1 MKEEIKNILRAP
13 LEDVMHDSFMP
24 YAEYVILER
33 AIPRVEDGL
42 KPVQRHI
49 LYSMYEMQILP
60 TSGHKKCARIVGDTM
75 GKYHPHGDS
84 SIYEALARM
93 AQDFSMGATL
103 IDGQGN
109 FGSIDGDGPAAMRYT
124 EARLSPIA
132 LEMLRDLDK
141 DTVPF
146 QLNFDDSLREPV
158 ILPSRFPNLLVNG
171 ATGIAVGL
179 ATNIPPHN
187 LKEVINGVC
196 YRIKHPKSSLK
207 DIMKFVKGPDF
218 PTGGILMA
226 GDGLKEAYETGK
238 GKITI
243 RAKVEIEKG
252 KNGKNSIVITEL
264 PYEIREAAMLKKIES
279 LRETRKDMFSG
290 ISDIR
295 SETDR
300 TGIRATIELRNGAD
314 PQKILDCL
322 YKYSDLQIS
331 YGINMVAIADGQ
343 PKTLGLL
350 SLLDYYIE
358 HQKTVVRNRLQF
370 DKEAFEERSH
380 KLEGLIQAVINIDE
394 VIKIVRNSENA
405 REARLNLMKKL
416 NITGVQA
423 QAILDLRLARLTKL
437 EVITLEQEYDELYQK
452 LQEIN
457 SILHSKALLEDLII
471 SEMGKIAAKY
481 GIPRRTKLTSDSGE
495 IFIDE
500 NEFKVKED
508 YAVILTRGG
517 NLKRITR
524 KLLARSTDITDV
536 DFKNLPKEIIETET
550 DDRLWLFTDLGNVFN
565 ISTESIKEGKYRDSG
580 SQLSSIVAG
589 VTKGETI
596 IFISKPAEKGDLIFV
611 TSQGKIKR
619 TEISAFAGRKAK
631 MNACGLDE
639 GDGLIYIQEDDQSCD
654 CMTLFTLKGMA
665 IRFDKKDISSQG
677 KNAKGVGAITLA
689 KDDKVISAYQTGNQG
704 NVICFTNEGFT
715 RQASIVSIPKQ
726 NRNGKGVK
734 IIIWNKDGSN
744 GAYIAG
750 AYYIDKTVMFEMK
763 TDLDLIHQIPSSKI
777 APDDKVTS
785 GIQLVPVMGGENIVQ
800 IVII

>member
-1 MKEEIKNILRAP
+1 
-13 LEDVMHDSFMP
+13 
-24 YAEYVILER
+24 
-33 AIPRVEDGL
+33 
-42 KPVQRHI
+42 
-49 LYSMYEMQILP
+49 
-60 TSGHKKCARIVGDTM
+60 
-75 GKYHPHGDS
+75 
-84 SIYEALARM
+84 
-93 AQDFSMGATL
+93 
-103 IDGQGN
+103 
-109 FGSIDGDGPAAMRYT
+109 
-124 EARLSPIA
+124 
-132 LEMLRDLDK
+132 
-141 DTVPF
+141 
-146 QLNFDDSLREPV
+146 
-158 ILPSRFPNLLVNG
+158 
-171 ATGIAVGL
+171 
-179 ATNIPPHN
+179 
-187 LKEVINGVC
+187 
-196 YRIKHPKSSLK
+196 
-207 DIMKFVKGPDF
+207 
-218 PTGGILMA
+218 
-226 GDGLKEAYETGK
+226 
-238 GKITI
+238 
-243 RAKVEIEKG
+243 
-252 KNGKNSIVITEL
+252 
-264 PYEIREAAMLKKIES
+264 
-279 LRETRKDMFSG
+279 MFSG

-665 IRFDKKDISSQG
+665 IRFDKKDISSKG
-677 KNAKGVGAITLA
+677 KNAK
-689 KDDKVISAYQTGNQG
+689 
-704 NVICFTNEGFT
+704 
-715 RQASIVSIPKQ
+715 
-726 NRNGKGVK
+726 
-734 IIIWNKDGSN
+734 
-744 GAYIAG
+744 
-750 AYYIDKTVMFEMK
+750 
-763 TDLDLIHQIPSSKI
+763 
-777 APDDKVTS
+777 
-785 GIQLVPVMGGENIVQ
+785 
-800 IVII
+800 

>member
-207 DIMKFVKGPDF
+207 DIMKFIKGPDF

-536 DFKNLPKEIIETET
+536 DFKNLPKK
-550 DDRLWLFTDLGNVFN
+550 
-565 ISTESIKEGKYRDSG
+565 S
-580 SQLSSIVAG
+580 
-589 VTKGETI
+589 
-596 IFISKPAEKGDLIFV
+596 
-611 TSQGKIKR
+611 
-619 TEISAFAGRKAK
+619 
-631 MNACGLDE
+631 
-639 GDGLIYIQEDDQSCD
+639 
-654 CMTLFTLKGMA
+654 
-665 IRFDKKDISSQG
+665 
-677 KNAKGVGAITLA
+677 
-689 KDDKVISAYQTGNQG
+689 
-704 NVICFTNEGFT
+704 
-715 RQASIVSIPKQ
+715 
-726 NRNGKGVK
+726 
-734 IIIWNKDGSN
+734 
-744 GAYIAG
+744 
-750 AYYIDKTVMFEMK
+750 
-763 TDLDLIHQIPSSKI
+763 
-777 APDDKVTS
+777 
-785 GIQLVPVMGGENIVQ
+785 
-800 IVII
+800 